1 MAKSEETK
9 ERELTFAEKLGVDM
23 IELPDAYAVLE
34 IAYKLA
40 CTYEGADG
48 RVPVPCWIGESGIG
62 KTYLVKGFSQNKKI
76 NCRIM
81 SLASSENVDLK
92 GLPDITLRDGKYKV
106 VEYIKQAV
114 LPRADDPK
122 DQVGGILFLDEL
134 NRADTLT
141 LQAVFA
147 IVSGE
152 LDDWVRPKG
161 WLIVVAINP
170 HDDVYQVKSM
180 DPALRR
186 RMSMIGLRTSMSAWI
201 KWAKGAGV
209 HPAVIG
215 FVESNPKSLLDEEA
229 LKNHKV
235 FSNPASLEKV
245 SAILNEFEEEHD
257 SSDVAALQAIKPLI
271 SGYIGAKQAEAL
283 LKYYNKTLT
292 AFDPN
297 EIVYRYSQG
306 DIRKRIQACKRK
318 RLDKLG
324 VATEAVR
331 ELLIGLKAP
340 DLTPD
345 VLSNVSEFFYDLPN
359 ELAMSL
365 ATGLTKAE
373 HDGRHS
379 NNWSALLYQN
389 PKLTAKLDELYDTMR
404 AIPVAKKPQN

>member
-1 MAKSEETK
+1 MAKEEAK

-34 IAYKLA
+34 MAHKLA
-40 CTYEGADG
+40 CTYEGADT

-62 KTYLVKGFSQNKKI
+62 KTYLVKKFTQDKKI
-76 NCRIM
+76 NCRVM

-114 LPRADDPK
+114 LPRSDDPK

-147 IVSGE
+147 IISGE

-186 RMSMIGLRTSMSAWI
+186 RMSMIGLRTSVSAWI
-201 KWAKGAGV
+201 KWSKTAGV
-209 HPAVIG
+209 NPAVIG
-215 FVESNPKSLLDEEA
+215 FVESNPKALLDEEA
-229 LKNHKV
+229 LRNHKV

-245 SAILNEFEEEHD
+245 SAILNEFEEDHD
-257 SSDVAALQAIKPLI
+257 STDIAALQAIKPLI
-271 SGYIGAKQAEAL
+271 SGYIGSRQAEAL
-283 LKYYNKTLT
+283 IKYYNKTLT

-297 EIVYRYSQG
+297 EIVYRYSEG
-306 DIRKRIQACKRK
+306 DIRKRIQMCKRK
-318 RLDKLG
+318 RLDKIG
-324 VATEAVR
+324 IAVEAVR
-331 ELLIGLKAP
+331 ELLVGLKTV
-340 DLTPD
+340 DLTPI
-345 VLSNVSEFFYDLPN
+345 VLNNICEFFYDLPN

-365 ATGLTKAE
+365 AAGLTKAE
-373 HDGRHS
+373 QDGRHT
-379 NNWSALLYQN
+379 NNWSGLLYSN
-389 PKLTAKLDELYDTMR
+389 PKLQAKLDELYDVMR
-404 AIPVAKKPQN
+404 KIPVAKKPQN